1 MLTWPSRRNLVLT
14 WLAFAVGIGLLL
26 VLAEAAEGPLD
37 DADPAYQRPGILD
50 LGGLPVP
57 APKVT
62 DELPAPDRAAVVFF
76 VRPDQL
82 GPLCDVLTGVELA
95 RQPDLAVVVAGPLG
109 PCAAEAVAVTDP
121 GARLSDGYGLRS
133 PQGGGAP
140 VGYAVVDRAGMIRYR
155 TLDPEVDDLLDE
167 VDTILRAT

>member
-1 MLTWPSRRNLVLT
+1 MLT
-14 WLAFAVGIGLLL
+14 WLAVAVGIGLLL
-26 VLAEAAEGPLD
+26 VLAEAVEGPLD

-50 LGGLPVP
+50 LGELPVP
-57 APKVT
+57 APMVT
-62 DELPAPDRAAVVFF
+62 DKIPIPSRAAVVFF

-82 GPLCDVLTGVELA
+82 GPLCDALGEIQLA
-95 RQPDLAVVVAGPLG
+95 RQPDLAVVVAGPAG
-109 PCAAEAVAVTDP
+109 PCTADAAVVADP
-121 GARLSDGYGLRS
+121 RAGLAEVYGLRP

-167 VDTILRAT
+167 VDTVLRAT

>member
-1 MLTWPSRRNLVLT
+1 MRWPSRRQLVLT
-14 WLAFAVGIGLLL
+14 WLAVAVGIGILL

-50 LGGLPVP
+50 LGELPVP
-57 APKVT
+57 APRVT
-62 DELPAPDRAAVVFF
+62 DMVPTPGRAAVVFF

-82 GPLCDVLTGVELA
+82 GPLCDALTEIELS
-95 RQPDLAVVVAGPLG
+95 RHPDLAVVVAGPAG
-109 PCAAEAVAVTDP
+109 PCTADAAVVADPNAGLAEA
-121 GARLSDGYGLRS
+121 YGLRP

-140 VGYAVVDRAGMIRYR
+140 VGYAVVDGAGMIRYR
-155 TLDPEVDDLLDE
+155 TLDPEVDEFLDE